1 MDKVIREKLYRTRND
16 VNLTKMITD
25 YVGNTCDKC
34 GKESKCPL
42 KYVMSFNKDKGNY
55 QFYDI
60 PGGNYHLKKFCKA
73 CCWSKASS
81 AKIYIEI

>member
-42 KYVMSFNKDKGNY
+42 KYVMSFN
-55 QFYDI
+55 
-60 PGGNYHLKKFCKA
+60 
-73 CCWSKASS
+73 
-81 AKIYIEI
+81 

>member
-1 MDKVIREKLYRTRND
+1 MDKVIREKLYRTCND

-34 GKESKCPL
+34 GKESNQPL
-42 KYVMSFNKDKGNY
+42 KHVMSFNKDKGNY
-55 QFYDI
+55 AFIDA
-60 PGGNYHLKKFCKA
+60 PDANYHLKKFCKA